1 MFAIFDIVQPGERQ
15 KEILLWLVLRLK
27 KTDVKFSFSV
37 KQFCNCLLVFLNDD
51 NNKITGYFVVV
62 CNIVIN

>member
-1 MFAIFDIVQPGERQ
+1 VARF
-15 KEILLWLVLRLK
+15 EIK

>member
-27 KTDVKFSFSV
+27 KQMLSLAF
-37 KQFCNCLLVFLNDD
+37 Q
-51 NNKITGYFVVV
+51 
-62 CNIVIN
+62 